1 MSPVLKR
8 SVMTV
13 LATVLIILGG
23 CGKEPYLSVGDQT
36 YSKSEVEMFSRLF
49 DYDGSMALQK
59 FVEFAL
65 ASQAAEK
72 VRLEEG
78 KADKAYQDLKKTV
91 LQNLLREKAR
101 PFMDVLTQDDPYFD
115 HIYRI
120 SYTLYTVTPRQGTAR
135 DKILFVP
142 GDLPEPADLFLSQAS
157 PGDTVKGIETK
168 YGYLDV
174 TLHEILPAKT
184 PLDSEKRFRIRSA
197 LAMTMGFE
205 DLKFQ
210 NKFFFDP
217 AVALQG
223 KEKDEAGGYEGRTF
237 IVGEVS
243 RGIGALPDSEERVP
257 LMKRYIE
264 EHFLEEAFSEELDYL
279 RRISR
284 DLAAAGVYERDYI
297 NTHTPRARQELE
309 GRLEEAFL
317 DNGHEKRLVT
327 LFPQE
332 QSRFPRAGE
341 KVRYQG
347 LEWTVRSRTA
357 VDVRKSHLEE
367 YLMRELFA
375 LLMKQYPVEVH
386 EE

>member
-1 MSPVLKR
+1 MRTVLKN
-8 SVMTV
+8 SIIPA
-13 LATVLIILGG
+13 LAAVIIILGG
-23 CGKEPYLSVGDQT
+23 CGEKPYLSVGDET

-65 ASQAAEK
+65 ASRAAGD

-78 KADKAYQDLKKTV
+78 KADKAYEDLKKTV

-101 PFMDVLTQDDPYFD
+101 PFMDVLAQDAPYFAKK
-115 HIYRI
+115 YRI
-120 SYTLYTVTPRQGTAR
+120 SYRLYAVTPEQGTAR
-135 DKILFVP
+135 EDVLFVP

-168 YGYLDV
+168 YGYLDLTV
-174 TLHEILPAKT
+174 HEVLPAKT
-184 PLDSEKRFRIRSA
+184 PLDSEKRFKIRGA
-197 LAMTMGFE
+197 LSMTMGFD

-217 AVALQG
+217 VVALQG
-223 KEKDEAGGYEGRTF
+223 KENDEVGGYEGRAFT
-237 IVGEVS
+237 VGEVS

-257 LMKRYIE
+257 LMKRYVE
-264 EHFLEEAFSEELDYL
+264 EHFLEDAFADELAYL
-279 RRISR
+279 RKISR

-297 NTHTPRARQELE
+297 NTHTPRARKELE

-317 DNGHEKRLVT
+317 TDGKENRLVT
-327 LFPQE
+327 LFPRE
-332 QSRFPRAGE
+332 QDRFPGVGE
-341 KVRYQG
+341 TARYQG
-347 LEWTVRSRTA
+347 REWTVRSRTA
-357 VDVRKSHLEE
+357 VDVRKSHIEE

-375 LLMKQYPVEVH
+375 LLVKQYPVEVH